1 MKKFFLSVLFC
12 TCAAACLCMGAS
24 AHGDTVH
31 VYADGE
37 YISAP
42 GRLVSDNT
50 VIPMRAF
57 FEKLGFTV
65 EWNGADNSVRAHRGD
80 DDISLTIGRA
90 DMTVNGAVR
99 ALPCASFEDGGVT
112 YLPVRAVAESVGY
125 TVDWYDSANSAVL
138 YSGNAADYLTDTPT
152 LLPELGA
159 AVGTSHFARTATDS
173 LGGEIYYVYE
183 NVTEQKAH
191 EYGDLLCS
199 KLGYEYDSMILG
211 DDYSKTYYYLFENFK
226 VGIKV
231 ATVDSVPCVY
241 LFPGSVKSEQPTEN
255 PIADG
260 GKVEQMPGGGY
271 GGENEENGESGDD
284 GGSDEIVFYDGTQVP
299 TYEYVCGYPLKRTD
313 TLRGG
318 ETVYV
323 YDGGMIDAMAYMS
336 FLSSVGYVD
345 YNIDMGGFNMT
356 YTMVRN
362 GKYVVIMTSML
373 TNEVYIV
380 AQ

>member
-12 TCAAACLCMGAS
+12 TCAAVCLFMDAS

-31 VYADGE
+31 VYVDGE
-37 YISAP
+37 YIAAS
-42 GRLVSDNT
+42 GRLMDDNT

-65 EWNGADNSVRAHRGD
+65 EWNGVDKSVRAHRGG
-80 DDISLTIGRA
+80 DDISLVIGRA

-125 TVDWYDSANSAVL
+125 TVDWYESANAAVL
-138 YSGNAADYLTDTPT
+138 HSGDAASYLPDTPT

-159 AVGTSHFARTATDS
+159 AVGTSHFTRTATDS
-173 LGGEIYYVYE
+173 LGGEVYYVYE
-183 NVTEQKAH
+183 NVPEQKAH

-211 DDYSKTYYYLFENFK
+211 EDYSKTYYYSFENFR

-231 ATVDSVPCVY
+231 ATVDSVPYVY
-241 LFPGSVKSEQPTEN
+241 LCPGSVKPEQPMEN
-255 PIADG
+255 SFADTG
-260 GKVEQMPGGGY
+260 EVEQMPGDSY
-271 GGENEENGESGDD
+271 DDKDGDD
-284 GGSDEIVFYDGTQVP
+284 GWTDESVFYDGTEVP
-299 TYEYVCGYPLKRTD
+299 TYEYVCGYPLKRID

-323 YDGGMIDAMAYMS
+323 YDGGMMDAMSYMS
-336 FLSSVGYVD
+336 FLSSVGYVN

-356 YTMVRN
+356 YTMVRE

-373 TNEVYIV
+373 TDEVYV
-380 AQ
+380 VPQ

>member
-12 TCAAACLCMGAS
+12 TCAAACLFMGAS

-37 YISAP
+37 YIAAP
-42 GRLVSDNT
+42 GRLVADNT

-65 EWNGADNSVRAHRGD
+65 EWNGADNSVRAHRGG
-80 DDISLTIGRA
+80 DDISLVIGRA

-125 TVDWYDSANSAVL
+125 TVDWYGSANAAVL
-138 YSGNAADYLTDTPT
+138 YSGESADYLPDTPT

-173 LGGEIYYVYE
+173 LGGEVYYVYE
-183 NVTEQKAH
+183 NVPEQKAH

-211 DDYSKTYYYLFENFK
+211 DDYSKTYYYAFENFK
-226 VGIKV
+226 VGIRV
-231 ATVDSVPCVY
+231 AAVDSVPCVY
-241 LFPGSVKSEQPTEN
+241 LIPGSVKSEQPTEN
-255 PIADG
+255 PTA
-260 GKVEQMPGGGY
+260 
-271 GGENEENGESGDD
+271 NAGESGDD
-284 GGSDEIVFYDGTQVP
+284 GGSGVEFYDGTEVP

-373 TNEVYIV
+373 TDEVYIV

>member
-1 MKKFFLSVLFC
+1 M
-12 TCAAACLCMGAS
+12 
-24 AHGDTVH
+24 
-31 VYADGE
+31 YADGE
-37 YISAP
+37 YIAAP
-42 GRLVSDNT
+42 GRLVADNT

-65 EWNGADNSVRAHRGD
+65 EWNGADNSVRAHRGG
-80 DDISLTIGRA
+80 DDISLVIGRA

-125 TVDWYDSANSAVL
+125 TVDWYGSANAAVL
-138 YSGNAADYLTDTPT
+138 YSGESADYLPDTPT

-159 AVGTSHFARTATDS
+159 AVGTSHFTRTATDS
-173 LGGEIYYVYE
+173 LGGEVYYVYE
-183 NVTEQKAH
+183 NVPEQKAH

-211 DDYSKTYYYLFENFK
+211 DDYSKTYYYVFENFK
-226 VGIKV
+226 VGIRV
-231 ATVDSVPCVY
+231 AAVDSVPCVY
-241 LFPGSVKSEQPTEN
+241 LIPGSVKSEQPTEN
-255 PIADG
+255 PTANG
-260 GKVEQMPGGGY
+260 GGVEQMPGGGESEVKGKY
-271 GGENEENGESGDD
+271 GESEDGGESGV
-284 GGSDEIVFYDGTQVP
+284 EFYDGTEVP
-299 TYEYVCGYPLKRTD
+299 SYEYVCGYPLKRTD

-373 TNEVYIV
+373 TDEVYIV